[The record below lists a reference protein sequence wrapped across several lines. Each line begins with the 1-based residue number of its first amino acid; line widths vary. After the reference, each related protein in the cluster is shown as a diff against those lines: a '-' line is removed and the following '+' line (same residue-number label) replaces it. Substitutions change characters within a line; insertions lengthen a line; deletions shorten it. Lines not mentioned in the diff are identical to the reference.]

1 MKKLPILVILG
12 LVTALIVLAVV
23 LLNHNDLEQA
33 GLREKKLVYFKIEEY
48 RKEAVVQPVS
58 DLLKE
63 KDQTNQSTPR
73 LAQKETTSRQEKE
86 PVEEKVVP
94 EEKAVPEEKEYTV
107 QKEQNQKENQFWL
120 YNAVDE
126 DTLWDIAKKYYG
138 QGKYYPVLLEHNPH
152 AGIYDIGKG
161 VTLNILKNGENAAE
175 IYKKIIINKDGHFF
189 WRYTVAKGDTLQSI
203 IEKYYKKGQVKND
216 IPDLE
221 NGNELKPGEK
231 IWVLIK

>member
-94 EEKAVPEEKEYTV
+94 EEKEYTV

-120 YNAVDE
+120 YNTVDE

>member
-94 EEKAVPEEKEYTV
+94 EEKEYTV
-107 QKEQNQKENQFWL
+107 IRL
-120 YNAVDE
+120 RDLSVDRGSDHPDE
-126 DTLWDIAKKYYG
+126 EEYSEG
-138 QGKYYPVLLEHNPH
+138 C
-152 AGIYDIGKG
+152 
-161 VTLNILKNGENAAE
+161 
-175 IYKKIIINKDGHFF
+175 
-189 WRYTVAKGDTLQSI
+189 RGDC
-203 IEKYYKKGQVKND
+203 
-216 IPDLE
+216 
-221 NGNELKPGEK
+221 
-231 IWVLIK
+231 